1 MSDANVANVK
11 MNTKDAIINKTADCG
26 KIADTVLSHLLET
39 RPVRKPM
46 WKPYIYNEGISY
58 RKKRKHDIFFDM
70 KSLYP
75 ESKSGDVVYT
85 SCNIMLEKDYTV
97 WINVTG
103 LVAVFLN
110 GKCLF
115 SSFEEAESTVESKK
129 YISIPVD
136 LKKGEI
142 NNLVIKYVFEEENGG
157 FWLNISPPSCVSLW
171 ANFYLIMAR
180 VHFPIAGLTE
190 EEGVAVSPLYKGN
203 GNLRESYYT
212 AYSFEDKPEYKSPEI
227 IREEKKV
234 DFNRMYSDGKYAYAF
249 SFAKEDGHLSLL
261 SDSALRVFVN
271 NELKYEFSGDEEAT
285 IELKDGDNIL
295 LQSEKESCTWGFE
308 INECKGLNLDFLE
321 TERKDEFTFM
331 YCGPFYS
338 DSIIKVDMEDIR
350 PLVNEKEE
358 SVFWRFQNADLRAYI
373 DSSFFGHWY
382 YATMLCFY
390 GMMYAGKTLGKKE
403 YTEYFLENMSFLEKW
418 YDYSRYD
425 FKKYNFA
432 NFMIGASSEVLLDF
446 NGTMG
451 VNFIEAYKLTGEEK
465 YKNIAYRLYEN
476 IRTKVTR
483 FEDGTFCRKESK
495 TMWADDF
502 FMACPFLVRMYK
514 EFGVKECLEDIVTQ
528 LKGFKKRLYMDEKN
542 IFSHIFFLDA
552 EMKNSIPWGRGNGWV
567 ALALS
572 EVLIT
577 LNDERGEKFEILRNA
592 FEKFCEGLASFQDED
607 GMWHQ
612 VLDKSDSYQEASCTA
627 MFTTAMYRGVK
638 NGWID
643 KKYMSNV
650 KRGLKALL
658 GKCVDKD
665 GVFYNVCMG
674 SSCSMD
680 VSYYM
685 RLGTVKDDNHGTG
698 IILMLLGD
706 IIKCEDEAILFNEG

>member
-1 MSDANVANVK
+1 MSDTNVVNVK
-11 MNTKDAIINKTADCG
+11 MNEQDAILNKTADF
-26 KIADTVLSHLLET
+26 KDITSTILSHLLES
-39 RPVRKPM
+39 RPVRNPM
-46 WKPYIYNEGISY
+46 WKPYMYNADISY

-70 KSLYP
+70 KKIYP
-75 ESKSGDVVYT
+75 ESNAGDVAYT
-85 SCNIMLEKDYTV
+85 SCNIVLEKDYTV

-103 LVAVFLN
+103 LVSVFLN

-115 SSFEEAESTVESKK
+115 SSFEEAASTLESKK
-129 YISIPVD
+129 YISVPVE
-136 LKKGEI
+136 LKKDEI
-142 NNLVIKYVFEEENGG
+142 NNLVIKYVFEEEVGG
-157 FWLNISPPSCVSLW
+157 FWLNISPPNCVSLW
-171 ANFYLIMAR
+171 ANFYLVMAR
-180 VHFPIAGLTE
+180 VHLPIDGLTD
-190 EEGVAVSPLYKGN
+190 EEGGAVSPLYKGN
-203 GNLRESYYT
+203 GSLQESYSA
-212 AYSFEDKPEYKSPEI
+212 AYPFEEKPEYKFPEI
-227 IREEKKV
+227 IKEEKLI
-234 DFNRMYSDGKYAYAF
+234 DFNKLYNDGEFAFAF
-249 SFAKEDGHLSLL
+249 SSAKEDGYITLASTSPLHVLINDQIKCEISC
-261 SDSALRVFVN
+261 
-271 NELKYEFSGDEEAT
+271 NEEKT
-285 IELKDGDNIL
+285 IEFKEGDNIL
-295 LQSEKESCTWGFE
+295 LQSEKGDSAWGFE
-308 INECKGLNLDFLE
+308 INDCKGINLPMLE
-321 TERKDEFTFM
+321 TARKDEFLFM
-331 YCGPFYS
+331 YCGPFYT
-338 DSIIKVDMEDIR
+338 DKIIAVDIENLKPCI
-350 PLVNEKEE
+350 NEEGE
-358 SVFWRFQNADLRAYI
+358 TVFWRFQNADLRAYI

-382 YATMLCFY
+382 YATMLCCY
-390 GMMYAGKTLGKKE
+390 GMLYAGKTLGKKE

-418 YDYSRYD
+418 YDYSKYD

-465 YKNIAYRLYEN
+465 YKEIAFRLYEN

-567 ALALS
+567 ALSLS
-572 EVLIT
+572 EVLLT
-577 LNDERGEKFEILRNA
+577 LNDERGEQFEVLRYA
-592 FEKFCEGLASFQDED
+592 FEKFCEGLASFQDEE

-612 VLDKSDSYQEASCTA
+612 VLDKPESYQEASCTA
-627 MFTTAMYRGVK
+627 MFTTAMYRGIK

-643 KKYMSNV
+643 EKYMINV